1 MCVCVH
7 TFVLVHVS
15 VHVSACNNNCLVLA
29 GPETA
34 VLDWYCL
41 EADSLRILAR
51 VWGGGAGLQVYSV

>member
-7 TFVLVHVS
+7 AFVHVHVS
-15 VHVSACNNNCLVLA
+15 VHVSACIYLVLA

-51 VWGGGAGLQVYSV
+51 VWGGGGRTPGSV